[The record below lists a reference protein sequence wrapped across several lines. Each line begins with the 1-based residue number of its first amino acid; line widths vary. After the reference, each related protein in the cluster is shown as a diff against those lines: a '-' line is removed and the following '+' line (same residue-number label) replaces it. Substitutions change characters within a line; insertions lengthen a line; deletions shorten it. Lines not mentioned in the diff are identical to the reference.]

1 MKENVL
7 FIAPHPDDETL
18 GCGGTIFK
26 HKEAGDS
33 INWLLV
39 TEPNSKGEFDKNYIK
54 KKRQEINKVLKF
66 FEFDQTIRLKLN
78 TTKLETYPIAD
89 LTKKISNVFN
99 KIQPTIIYVPFPGD
113 AHTDHEVVFKTS
125 LASCKWFRFSGIKCV
140 RAYETL
146 SETNFNVNPLSL
158 NFKPNLYI
166 NISQQMEKKLE
177 GISIYKSEI
186 ANHPF
191 PRSSDS
197 IKALAKLRGSESG
210 FTFAESFLVIK
221 QTED

>member
-1 MKENVL
+1 MYLSQCSTFTFKNIPDSVQNLNLYIACYLDNLGFEN
-7 FIAPHPDDETL
+7 
-18 GCGGTIFK
+18 
-26 HKEAGDS
+26 
-33 INWLLV
+33 
-39 TEPNSKGEFDKNYIK
+39 
-54 KKRQEINKVLKF
+54 
-66 FEFDQTIRLKLN
+66 
-78 TTKLETYPIAD
+78 D
-89 LTKKISNVFN
+89 LFN
-99 KIQPTIIYVPFPGD
+99 KYYGPVSSETI
-113 AHTDHEVVFKTS
+113 FKTS